1 MRNHFLSLFRLA
13 LIVLVFLTF
22 SNCEKDEIVQ
32 LEEEQTVQTIL
43 DFEAKNVSGQKLF
56 QENKDLDRHISA
68 TFLNDDARED
78 NLNSAIYGVSIN
90 TSNVQVISGETF
102 DSYTFIANREE
113 ATPYVLENYI
123 LTIFDD
129 GGYTQMLVTYPYVVT
144 NGEIEYIFTQATAQY
159 IVDDNLLLG
168 ESESPCPSTS
178 EEIIAWEDGG
188 CNAVNC
194 GLAGDHSPGEACE
207 DGVVRAHWN
216 CTGAWG
222 VTGCVY
228 TGGGMYTGTTDPS
241 NNTTNGGGIN
251 TSSNPFNYPP
261 TIPIVPKIQTL
272 LGIDGITLEM
282 NEWLEENLDF
292 KIEMEK
298 FLIEE
303 NQYENTDLEIRLMIQ
318 SESSDVLWTPYI
330 GSYNNIP
337 SLGYTHIRHLT
348 YPSGHNYTE
357 FKLTSGDIILAGDF
371 GTPFESNEG
380 TYYYSKDIKRL
391 FKIPDPNNYD
401 PVNLDFL
408 WNSFWSTVQ
417 TGVRYCTPLED
428 VVILIDGKDFDG
440 VESSR
445 AVAGIFILIDIV
457 PGGKVLHITKK
468 AGTVIA
474 NAAPILWRISNTI
487 YKTQKRIAKKYKG
500 IIANM
505 SNTRKG
511 NWGEMVTD
519 TDLIEK
525 GYKEVHVNRVTD
537 IDHGGHDGI
546 DHIFKNEQTG
556 EYIIV
561 ESKYGTSGM
570 NPADLNTGLPRQMSD
585 EWISNGTRSAGDRL
599 YDAVGG
605 DDALYDAIS
614 NGYQRVKAK
623 IQADGSVVYS
633 LIGDDGY
640 SILGNA
646 GVYTP

>member
-1 MRNHFLSLFRLA
+1 M
-13 LIVLVFLTF
+13 
-22 SNCEKDEIVQ
+22 
-32 LEEEQTVQTIL
+32 
-43 DFEAKNVSGQKLF
+43 
-56 QENKDLDRHISA
+56 
-68 TFLNDDARED
+68 
-78 NLNSAIYGVSIN
+78 
-90 TSNVQVISGETF
+90 
-102 DSYTFIANREE
+102 
-113 ATPYVLENYI
+113 
-123 LTIFDD
+123 
-129 GGYTQMLVTYPYVVT
+129 
-144 NGEIEYIFTQATAQY
+144 
-159 IVDDNLLLG
+159 
-168 ESESPCPSTS
+168 
-178 EEIIAWEDGG
+178 
-188 CNAVNC
+188 
-194 GLAGDHSPGEACE
+194 
-207 DGVVRAHWN
+207 
-216 CTGAWG
+216 
-222 VTGCVY
+222 
-228 TGGGMYTGTTDPS
+228 
-241 NNTTNGGGIN
+241 
-251 TSSNPFNYPP
+251 
-261 TIPIVPKIQTL
+261 